1 MVTAR
6 PDDAPAK
13 WLGLGVFLLGIAFLA
28 LVFALAYQDLTGS
41 GVLGQL
47 ASPSQ
52 AVSADTALRTLAV
65 KGVLLFLMA
74 YVGSATAGR
83 GIGLYAASRA
93 QHEG

>member
-1 MVTAR
+1 MVTTR

-13 WLGLGVFLLGIAFLA
+13 WLGLVVFLLGIAFLA
-28 LVFALAYQDLTGS
+28 LVFWLAYQDLIGS

-47 ASPSQ
+47 SSPAQ
-52 AVSADTALRTLAV
+52 AVAADTALRDLAV